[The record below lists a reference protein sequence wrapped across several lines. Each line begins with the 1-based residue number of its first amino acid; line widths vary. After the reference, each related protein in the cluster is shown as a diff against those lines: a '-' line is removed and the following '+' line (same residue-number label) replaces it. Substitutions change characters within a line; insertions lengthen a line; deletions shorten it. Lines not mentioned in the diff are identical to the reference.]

1 MLLNQGVWGQGEGPG
16 GMEKETEGRE
26 ARGIWEIEF
35 EVLVVHS

>member
-1 MLLNQGVWGQGEGPG
+1 
-16 GMEKETEGRE
+16 MEKETEGRE